1 MGLKVTR
8 GFSHV
13 CLLLSGERQSPSL
26 EHDEPWGEFNLA
38 GTETTSEPGWK
49 CRLLCACVHNSEVW
63 GQVWA
68 LRQVCEAKSG

>member
-26 EHDEPWGEFNLA
+26 EDDEPWGEFSLA
-38 GTETTSEPGWK
+38 GTETTRAVSQAGSVG
-49 CRLLCACVHNSEVW
+49 CCVLMCT
-63 GQVWA
+63 A
-68 LRQVCEAKSG
+68 LRSGGKCGH